1 MTKGEITVHTGQSNE
16 TDETGLC
23 RVPAADIYETP
34 DAYLVMLNLPGVEKE
49 GIALTLDRAEL
60 KVRAKV
66 ANQGHVQGRLLFNEM
81 RGNRFARS
89 FAIGDGI
96 DTNSIDAQFEKGVL
110 TVKLYKHELMKPREI
125 SIN

>member
-1 MTKGEITVHTGQSNE
+1 MTKGEVTVHTRQSNE

-34 DAYLVMLNLPGVEKE
+34 DAYVVKLDLPGVEKE
-49 GIALTLDRAEL
+49 GIALTLDRGEL
-60 KVRAKV
+60 KVQARA
-66 ANQGHVQGRLLFNEM
+66 ADQGHVQGRLLFNEM
-81 RGNRFARS
+81 RGGTFARS